1 MRFGLNTFL
10 YASPFT
16 TESVGLFTTLA
27 KWGFDT
33 VEIAVEALDHI
44 DPVKVKAAADAAGI
58 AVGTVCAAMG
68 PGRDFR
74 GTSEEQKATTEYV
87 TGLIDLAAAMG
98 ARTVC
103 GPIYSP
109 VGRIGAHDDAEKK
122 AHFDLVVKNLQPL
135 AKYATEK
142 GVAMTVEPLNR
153 FETDFLNTI
162 DQAIELAKAV
172 GPNMRI
178 HFDTFHQNIEE
189 KFIHESIL
197 KAGDLVGH
205 FHACGSDRGIPGNDH
220 TDWKSIVPALKKI
233 GYDGDIVIES
243 FTTDVK
249 VIARAAAIW
258 RKIEPNRD
266 DIPVQG
272 LANLKRLFAA

>member
-27 KWGFDT
+27 EWGFDT
-33 VEIAVEALDHI
+33 VEISVEALEHI
-44 DPVKVKAAADAAGI
+44 DPVKVKAAADAGGI
-58 AVGTVCAAMG
+58 AVGSVCAAMG

-74 GTSEEQKATTEYV
+74 GTDAEAKETATYV
-87 TGLIDLAAAMG
+87 TGLIDLAVAMG
-98 ARTVC
+98 ARTIG

-109 VGRIGAHDDAEKK
+109 VGRIGSHTDAEKQE
-122 AHFDLVVKNLQPL
+122 HFDLVVQNLQPL
-135 AKYATEK
+135 AKYAVEK
-142 GVAMTVEPLNR
+142 GVALTVEPLNR

-162 DQAIELAKAV
+162 DQTIDLVKAV
-172 GPNMRI
+172 GSNLRI

-205 FHACGSDRGIPGNDH
+205 FRLGAPRQHRRGLDDGAGRRAHTGEHAVDDDGGADRLTGRDRGWLIDRCRP
-220 TDWKSIVPALKKI
+220 
-233 GYDGDIVIES
+233 
-243 FTTDVK
+243 
-249 VIARAAAIW
+249 R
-258 RKIEPNRD
+258 
-266 DIPVQG
+266 PVG
-272 LANLKRLFAA
+272 